1 MTLSRTPRPACP
13 FVTGQKIKDP
23 RCFVGR
29 KEELRFLTDRMNGSQ
44 PESVNVVGGRLSGKS
59 SLLWHFAQ
67 TWEQRVPNPARFV
80 VAYLSLRF
88 KPKNE
93 ADFYQA
99 LAKAL
104 CKLPVIEQNEPLR
117 SALAAFSGGSS
128 EFADVLNLLDSHSLL
143 PVFCLDDFEKLFD
156 HLEAL
161 NKDFYDRLRGL
172 MSTNKMMLIIA
183 TRQTLKFYGEE
194 HQLKSAFFNMG
205 KLCELKEFPDDEAE
219 ELLLLPDPAAPAL
232 EADDR
237 RLARSWGGKQP
248 HRLQLAALYLFEA
261 HRDGKSHAWA
271 KRKFKAQLGQT
282 KPDSVLTSPLRL
294 VLRDHRCLLGQIAE
308 DYDKYKKVLLLFGLV
323 LALFDRLYTLLTGK
337 MPLCT
342 AFDWLLKLIG
352 AK

>member
-13 FVTGQKIKDP
+13 FVTGPKINDSLL
-23 RCFVGR
+23 FVGR
-29 KEELRFLTDRMNGSQ
+29 RDELRTLAARMSGVQ
-44 PESVNVVGGRLSGKS
+44 PVSVNVVGELLSGKS

-156 HLEAL
+156 HLEEL

-205 KLCELKEFPDDEAE
+205 QLCELNEFSEAEAE
-219 ELLLLPDPAAPAL
+219 ELLLLPDPQMEP
-232 EADDR
+232 EER
-237 RLARSWGGKQP
+237 KLARSWGGRQP